1 MAPSLAVL
9 GRAGPY
15 ETAAYVLVAV
25 ATCSINLYEVKRFV
39 PPAYE
44 PVIPTPKLSL
54 TLDQWIGAGL
64 AIVILIAANAWEAHM
79 VVSL

>member
-15 ETAAYVLVAV
+15 EMAAYVLVAV

-39 PPAYE
+39 PLAYE
-44 PVIPTPKLSL
+44 PVIPTPGLSL
-54 TLDQWIGAGL
+54 ALDQWIGAGL

-79 VVSL
+79 VVTI